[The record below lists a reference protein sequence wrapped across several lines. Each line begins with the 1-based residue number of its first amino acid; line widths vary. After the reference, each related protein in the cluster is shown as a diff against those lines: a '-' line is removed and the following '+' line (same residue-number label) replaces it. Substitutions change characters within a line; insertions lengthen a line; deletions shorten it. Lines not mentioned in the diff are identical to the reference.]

1 MRVILDENVP
11 AAVGRWLASH
21 KVTTAQKAGYRGL
34 DNGHLLKAVEG
45 KFDVLVTADRNLRYQ
60 RNLAGRQIG
69 IVELPG
75 NRLPVLRKL
84 RNKIVTAVNRCGPS
98 KYVEIPG

>member
-11 AAVGRWLASH
+11 AAVTRWLASH
-21 KVTTAQKAGYRGL
+21 QVTTAQKAGYGGL
-34 DNGHLLKAVEG
+34 DNGRLLKAVEG

-84 RNKIVTAVNRCGPS
+84 RSKIVTVVNGCRPS
-98 KYVEIPG
+98 EYLEVTG

>member
-21 KVTTAQKAGYRGL
+21 TVTTAQKAGYRGL
-34 DNGHLLKAVEG
+34 DNGRLLKAVEG

-60 RNLAGRQIG
+60 RNLTGRQIG

-84 RNKIVTAVNRCGPS
+84 RNQIVTAVNRCGPS